1 VGEPKWLTERELR
14 VWEDF
19 LAVSAKLDRRLE
31 QQLKDEAGM
40 SHAQYEVLVRLGRAP
55 GGELRMTELADA
67 ALTSKSG
74 LTYQVTQLEKAG
86 LVRRRSCE
94 TDVRGVIASLTDE
107 GREKLREAAPA
118 HVTLVRELFIDGLPA
133 TQFAGLAAALSIL
146 SARLRHEAD
155 AGPAAASGSGQMADQ
170 LES

>member
-1 VGEPKWLTERELR
+1 MGEPKWLTERELR
-14 VWEDF
+14 VWEDL
-19 LAVSAKLDRRLE
+19 LAVSARLDRRVE
-31 QQLKDEAGM
+31 QQLKDEAGL

-94 TDVRGVIASLTDE
+94 TDVRGVVASLTDG
-107 GREKLREAAPA
+107 GREKLREAAPG

-133 TQFAGLAAALSIL
+133 AQFAGLAAALSIL
-146 SARLRHEAD
+146 SARLRDEAGP
-155 AGPAAASGSGQMADQ
+155 GPAAASGSAQVAGTV
-170 LES
+170 EN